1 MSDISPTLPE
11 NIETTEITTDY
22 SEQLVNVNQYLSNN
36 QELLK
41 ELIFWEKSNSFL
53 LVMLVVVMAFSVF
66 SNYLKGLSKK

>member
-11 NIETTEITTDY
+11 NIETTEITSDY
-22 SEQLVNVNQYLSNN
+22 TEQLVTVNQYLSNN

-53 LVMLVVVMAFSVF
+53 LVMLVVIMAFSVF

>member
-1 MSDISPTLPE
+1 MSDISPTLSE

-22 SEQLVNVNQYLSNN
+22 SEHLVNVNQYLSNN

-53 LVMLVVVMAFSVF
+53 LVMIVVIT
-66 SNYLKGLSKK
+66 GLTILTNFLRGNVK